1 MEKEFRQQQKKEEGN
16 YAFIDS
22 QNLNLGIRAQG
33 WRLDYRTF
41 RVYLK
46 EKYGVSKAFL
56 FFGYIPK
63 NQKLYDALTQCG
75 YEIIFKPVLL
85 HHPDGVKGNVD
96 AELVLQTMHEYNTY
110 EKAVIVSGDGDFYCL
125 VKYLFER
132 TKLARLIVPD
142 KRKYSVLLRRSLP
155 RTEGITFLSD
165 LRKRLELR
173 GATIIPD
180 AKREE

>member
-1 MEKEFRQQQKKEEGN
+1 MEKDFQRRQKKGEVN

-33 WRLDYRTF
+33 WRLDYRKF

-56 FFGYIPK
+56 FLGYIPK
-63 NQKLYDALTQCG
+63 NQQLYDALKQYG

-132 TKLARLIVPD
+132 NKLARLIVPD

-155 RTEGITFLSD
+155 RTESITFLSD
-165 LRKRLELR
+165 LRKRLAFR
-173 GATIIPD
+173 GFTIIPD
-180 AKREE
+180 AKQGE